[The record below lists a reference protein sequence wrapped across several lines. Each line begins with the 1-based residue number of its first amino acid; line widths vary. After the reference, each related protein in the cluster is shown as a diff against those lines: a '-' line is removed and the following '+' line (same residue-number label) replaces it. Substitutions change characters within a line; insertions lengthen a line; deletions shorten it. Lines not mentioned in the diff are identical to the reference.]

1 MKTSLVTAI
10 QGLVSK
16 QQPEVLEGDF
26 NVDLDTIQQNCDYPD
41 RFTAEG
47 FLNGKRIPLA
57 WKRVSFTA
65 LLNSVSQGFVARDD
79 ADQEGV
85 FYDGKIMHH
94 YIAVRPNHNLD
105 DVNRILG
112 SQFTKDQLLFKPE
125 RMEGRWVLDHP
136 CYYGRIFTQVL
147 LPKAS

>member
-1 MKTSLVTAI
+1 MKASLVETI
-10 QGLVSK
+10 KRSVIEQHGTD
-16 QQPEVLEGDF
+16 LEGDF
-26 NVDLDTIQQNCDYPD
+26 DVDLDTIQQNVDFPD

-57 WKRVSFTA
+57 WKRVTFTKQ
-65 LLNSVSQGFVARDD
+65 LESISQGFILRDD
-79 ADQEGV
+79 AEQEGV
-85 FYDGKIMHH
+85 YYDSKIMHH
-94 YIAVRPNHNLD
+94 YIAVKPNHSLE

-112 SQFTKDQLLFKPE
+112 TKFSEDHLLFRPE
-125 RMEGRWVLDHP
+125 RLEGRWVFDHP

>member
-10 QGLVSK
+10 QGLVGK
-16 QQPEVLEGDF
+16 RNPEVLTGEF
-26 NVDLDTIQQNCDYPD
+26 SVDLDTIQQNADYPD

-57 WKRVSFTA
+57 WKRTSITKQ
-65 LLNSVSQGFVARDD
+65 LESLSGGFLSRDD
-79 ADQEGV
+79 AEQEGV
-85 FYDGKIMHH
+85 YYDGKIMHH
-94 YIAVRPNHNLD
+94 YIAVKPNHSLE

-112 SQFTKDQLLFKPE
+112 TKFTEEQLLFKPE
-125 RMEGRWVLDHP
+125 RMEGRWVLNHP